1 MTAQKIDELRR
12 KLASSF
18 YIRGISKRESF
29 STDKPLES
37 DACSIP
43 AYYVN
48 PLYNIDS
55 KEWLG
60 MLQATIHAAS
70 YRALNK
76 SHPYLLLEELE
87 EGKIDED
94 RLPTLMAFGCIDQN
108 YTRVVNTARG
118 TPFDEKFNH
127 RSERYEQ
134 GIVHGMRRQT
144 FREAKLCGG
153 YCDGQLELINK
164 KLFEVSLTKK
174 ELRDVHSKL
183 NAQLNK
189 RFGSS
194 LLELLREESQGSW
207 NKAFNLTGHNKTDF
221 TMETSPQNPAI
232 YLLYNPIARILTNKF
247 IRKGLR
253 YVNNLPEVDMS
264 EETRLRTLE
273 LIKP

>member
-1 MTAQKIDELRR
+1 MTAQKIDDLRR

-18 YIRGISKRESF
+18 FIRGISKRESF

-37 DACSIP
+37 HACSIP

-48 PLYNIDS
+48 PLYNMNS
-55 KEWLG
+55 KEWLN

-118 TPFDEKFNH
+118 TPFNEKFNH
-127 RSERYEQ
+127 RNEMYEQ

-174 ELRDVHSKL
+174 ELKDICSKL
-183 NAQLNK
+183 NAHLNK
-189 RFGSS
+189 RFDTNLSRLLTISEDCGWFLAS
-194 LLELLREESQGSW
+194 LLTRR
-207 NKAFNLTGHNKTDF
+207 NKMDF
-221 TMETSPQNPAI
+221 TNETSPQNPAV

-253 YVNNLPEVDMS
+253 YVNNLPEVYMS

-273 LIKP
+273 LIKL